1 MSNASDKANELISN
15 INTNG
20 MPEPKIKQTGW
31 QPDIVVDFRMVSLL
45 ILTVVGF
52 LISYVMR

>member
-20 MPEPKIKQTGW
+20 MPEPKIKQTNW
-31 QPDIVVDFRMVSLL
+31 QPDIVVDFKMVGLL
-45 ILTVVGF
+45 VLIIVGF
-52 LISYVMR
+52 LISYAMG